1 MRKSLTIAMAFASV
15 SATAMAKG
23 TPGWTEAEVKGMCQ
37 LANETYGS
45 GSGKFVSSKD
55 GYACSWKDKNGEWH
69 SVVCDRT
76 SRQCSEYMTAG
87 PANGRFGKTDPRTRA
102 GANAD
107 SKNPGGSGAVAGTAT
122 TGAMTTAGPTHS
134 GVTTAAPA
142 KTSPA
147 LGGGAFGGS
156 AVATPGLANR
166 KLQLQ

>member
-1 MRKSLTIAMAFASV
+1 MRKAFIIAMAFASMG
-15 SATAMAKG
+15 ATVMAKG
-23 TPGWTEAEVKGMCQ
+23 TPSWTESEVKAMCQ

-69 SVVCDRT
+69 SVICDRT

-87 PANGRFGKTDPRTRA
+87 PANGRFGKTDPKTRA
-102 GANAD
+102 GTNAN
-107 SKNPGGSGAVAGTAT
+107 SKNPGGSGAVAGAAT
-122 TGAMTTAGPTHS
+122 TGAMTNPSTTHS
-134 GVTTAAPA
+134 GLITAAPA
-142 KTSPA
+142 KTGPA